1 MLTLTHSPLLSLLRL
16 TISPNLRLWKYGSMS
31 GARRKRVSIYLV
43 DTFILWKTSIG
54 WHRKWSSKRLK
65 MIRFLVWRRWT
76 SMFLTISNKSKDW
89 KDANF
94 AYNYTELRK
103 PIFRFE
109 EMCPI
114 FKNTTIN
121 EADIGEYMQNFLRE
135 TGQKFEARRNLI
147 GSMFGI
153 KMLFITPLLKW
164 YLEHGLVITKV
175 YQVIQFNPVK
185 CFAKFA
191 DNISDDRRA
200 GMCNC

>member
-1 MLTLTHSPLLSLLRL
+1 
-16 TISPNLRLWKYGSMS
+16 
-31 GARRKRVSIYLV
+31 
-43 DTFILWKTSIG
+43 
-54 WHRKWSSKRLK
+54 
-65 MIRFLVWRRWT
+65 
-76 SMFLTISNKSKDW
+76 
-89 KDANF
+89 
-94 AYNYTELRK
+94 
-103 PIFRFE
+103 
-109 EMCPI
+109 MCPI